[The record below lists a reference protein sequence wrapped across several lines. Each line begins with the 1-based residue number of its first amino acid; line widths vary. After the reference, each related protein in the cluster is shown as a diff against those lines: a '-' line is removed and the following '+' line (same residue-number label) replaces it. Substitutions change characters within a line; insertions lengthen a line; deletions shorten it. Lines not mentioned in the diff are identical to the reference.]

1 MKKDL
6 RQITEDN
13 IADFEFNRFNS
24 YFLITEDD
32 LYKLQSVNNVYAQD
46 SDKIEYAFCAFSDS
60 SSYFGGHIGDPKKI
74 FKSILK
80 SKQGIIFESEGRRGI
95 ENLYLLL
102 IKMNKMI
109 DNLDV
114 LDRIKYDESYKK
126 MYDIGYIKALLI
138 YLKEN
143 TLFLPKDIADKK
155 TLANIKI

>member
-1 MKKDL
+1 
-6 RQITEDN
+6 
-13 IADFEFNRFNS
+13 
-24 YFLITEDD
+24 
-32 LYKLQSVNNVYAQD
+32 
-46 SDKIEYAFCAFSDS
+46 
-60 SSYFGGHIGDPKKI
+60 
-74 FKSILK
+74 
-80 SKQGIIFESEGRRGI
+80 
-95 ENLYLLL
+95 
-102 IKMNKMI
+102 MI